1 MPQPGDP
8 LNSQPSAEDSYLEVL
23 AETLE
28 GLEDAVRGQFLRG
41 FFRTIAQIDLTETQ
55 SNEYWE
61 RILLRRRELAESIGR
76 KVSLKTAMVDVLA
89 STSFLRVPIL
99 MEYEDFKKLQ
109 INAATDALTGLYNRR
124 LFDEYCDKE
133 LNRAKRYGQQL
144 AVVILDVHKLK
155 EVNDHHGHLQG
166 DQILQLA
173 AATLRKTLRASDFA
187 FRIGGDEFALL
198 LPQTD
203 SEQATTLCRRVRAQY
218 EGDVASLKLHPGVT
232 LDFGIAVQPLD
243 GEQKSVLLGIADDRL
258 YELKNAGRTAARVI
272 PLSSQAPRG
281 ESGGEAAPQHDP
293 TSRSTKET
301 PRLRSEE
308 SFPSRADFSAPG
320 TERVSLRDNSTP
332 SQRPDRTGQA
342 TQPSQ
347 PQSVVNPQAPATRPP
362 DVSSSRTEKRKWE
375 RVSLAGTKAYA
386 LLTESD
392 KKTAT
397 LADLSYGGVALL
409 LEKGLELPEQF
420 SAILHVPILPPV
432 RVILRKSYTQRLG
445 SDRERVGC
453 SFVS

>member
-1 MPQPGDP
+1 MPQPGESLPTQP
-8 LNSQPSAEDSYLEVL
+8 LAEDSYLEVL

-28 GLEDAVRGQFLRG
+28 SLEDSVRGQFLRQ
-41 FFRTIAQIDLTETQ
+41 FFRTIAQIDLTEAQ
-55 SNEYWE
+55 GNEYWE
-61 RILLRRRELAESIGR
+61 RILLRRRELAESIGK

-99 MEYEDFKKLQ
+99 MEYEEFKKLQ
-109 INAATDALTGLYNRR
+109 INAATDPLTGLYNRR

-133 LNRAKRYGQQL
+133 LNRAKRYGHQL

-218 EGDVASLKLHPGVT
+218 EGDVSSLKLDPGVT
-232 LDFGIAVQPLD
+232 LDFGIAVHPVD
-243 GEQKSVLLGIADDRL
+243 GEQKSALLGIADDRL
-258 YELKNAGRTAARVI
+258 YELKNGGRSTSRVI
-272 PLSSQAPRG
+272 PLISQTPRG
-281 ESGGEAAPQHDP
+281 DSGGEAAAQRDP
-293 TSRSTKET
+293 GSRSTKET
-301 PRLRSEE
+301 PARSRPEE
-308 SFPSRADFSAPG
+308 SFPPHRDSSASE
-320 TERVSLRDNSTP
+320 TEQVPHRDNSTP
-332 SQRPDRTGQA
+332 ANQDRTAQA
-342 TQPSQ
+342 QPSQ
-347 PQSVVNPQAPATRPP
+347 SQRIIGPPPAGTSPAAPF
-362 DVSSSRTEKRKWE
+362 SSQPEKRKWE

-386 LLTESD
+386 LLTETD
-392 KKTAT
+392 KRTAT
-397 LADLSYGGVALL
+397 LVDLSYGGVALL
-409 LEKGLELPEQF
+409 LEKGVELPNQF

-432 RVILRKSYTQRLG
+432 RVILRKSYTQQLG